1 MRCAAAL
8 ALVAMAATVQAEPSF
23 DCTKAAT
30 NVEKTLCLP
39 ENHNAA
45 YRDTVLAEL
54 YKAMKE
60 QGGYDNVLAG
70 QSAWLKARNACGDSY
85 DCLLKS
91 YDARII
97 ELAKAAGDE
106 TGVTGSYSYEI
117 KYDSEDTNTEPF
129 SDVGDAFVYR
139 DLAGELN
146 GFISTVSGPTFHTCD
161 VDIVEAE
168 VIGDAW
174 LYTDSEENKD
184 YEGRLCRV
192 LIRQEKHS
200 LRIDSTGCGNWCG
213 ARGYFDNTYVKNK

>member
-30 NVEKTLCLP
+30 NVEKALCLP

-45 YRDTVLAEL
+45 YRDSVLAEL

-60 QGGYDNVLAG
+60 QGGYDEVLAG
-70 QSAWLKARNACGDSY
+70 QSAWLKARNACGGSH

-91 YDARII
+91 YDDRII

-129 SDVGDAFVYR
+129 SDAGDAFVYR

-161 VDIVEAE
+161 IGIEEAE

-174 LYTDSEENKD
+174 LFTDSEENKD

-192 LIRQEKHS
+192 LIRQERQS
-200 LRIDSTGCGNWCG
+200 LRIDSIGCGNWCG
-213 ARGYFDNTYVKNK
+213 ARGYFDNTYSKVD